1 LVRDHDQPGLR
12 VSLRSGRG
20 RDDGFDAFVASTT
33 GDLLRTASLIVWDP
47 SIAEDVV
54 QECLLQ
60 VARRWSRVR
69 RMAYPAAYA
78 RRIATNLA
86 IAAAERHST
95 ERAELAPGLDFEP
108 VDTAARLALDQVDH
122 QHDLE
127 AALGR
132 LAPRQRAVLV
142 LRFFEDLTEAQ
153 TAEVLGCSVGTVKS
167 TCSRALDRLRG
178 EIPIEPV
185 SSSASHRKEST

>member
-1 LVRDHDQPGLR
+1 MSR
-12 VSLRSGRG
+12 RSWRG

-47 SIAEDVV
+47 SVAEDVV

-95 ERAELAPGLDFEP
+95 ERAELAAGLDFEP
-108 VDTAARLALDQVDH
+108 VDAAARLALEQVDH
-122 QHDLE
+122 QHDLD

-132 LAPRQRAVLV
+132 LAPRQRAV
-142 LRFFEDLTEAQ
+142 
-153 TAEVLGCSVGTVKS
+153 VG
-167 TCSRALDRLRG
+167 AAILRG
-178 EIPIEPV
+178 P
-185 SSSASHRKEST
+185 HRGPDRRGARLLGRHGEEHVLAGPRSPPQRPPRRC

>member
-1 LVRDHDQPGLR
+1 VVSRRPGRD
-12 VSLRSGRG
+12 
-20 RDDGFDAFVASTT
+20 RDDGFDRFAASTT
-33 GDLLRTASLIVWDP
+33 GNLLRTTSLIVWDP

-69 RMAYPAAYA
+69 RMEFPAAYA

-95 ERAELAPGLDFEP
+95 ERAELAIGLDVEP
-108 VDTAARLALDQVDH
+108 VDAAARLAFEQVEH
-122 QHDLE
+122 QHDLD

-132 LAPRQRAVLV
+132 LAPGQRAVLV
-142 LRFFEDLTEAQ
+142 LRFFEDLSEAQ

-178 EIPIEPV
+178 DAGRDQRNELHIQPATRPT
-185 SSSASHRKEST
+185 SH

>member
-1 LVRDHDQPGLR
+1 MVRDRDQPGLR
-12 VSLRSGRG
+12 VSRRFTGG
-20 RDDGFDAFVASTT
+20 RDDGFDAFAASAAR
-33 GDLLRTASLIVWDP
+33 DLLRTVSLIVWEP
-47 SIAEDVV
+47 SVAEDVV

-78 RRIATNLA
+78 RRIATNFA
-86 IAAAERHST
+86 IAAAERRST
-95 ERAELAPGLDFEP
+95 ERAELTAGLHFEP
-108 VDTAARLALDQVDH
+108 VDAAARLALEQVDH
-122 QHDLE
+122 QHDLD

-153 TAEVLGCSVGTVKS
+153 TAEMLGCSVGTVKS
-167 TCSRALDRLRG
+167 TCSRALDHLRG
-178 EIPIEPV
+178 EMTIE
-185 SSSASHRKEST
+185 SASTPSSH

>member
-1 LVRDHDQPGLR
+1 MSR
-12 VSLRSGRG
+12 RSGRG
-20 RDDGFDAFVASTT
+20 HGDGFDAFAASTA

-60 VARRWSRVR
+60 VVRRWSRVR
-69 RMAYPAAYA
+69 RMAYPAAYT

-86 IAAAERHST
+86 IAAAERLST
-95 ERAELAPGLDFEP
+95 QRGELAAGLAFEP
-108 VDTAARLALDQVDH
+108 VDGAARLALEQVDH
-122 QHDLE
+122 QRDLD

-153 TAEVLGCSVGTVKS
+153 TAEALGCSVGTVKS
-167 TCSRALDRLRG
+167 TCSRALGRLRRDLLC
-178 EIPIEPV
+178 EMTIEPV
-185 SSSASHRKEST
+185 SRPASH

>member
-1 LVRDHDQPGLR
+1 MSR
-12 VSLRSGRG
+12 RSGRG
-20 RDDGFDAFVASTT
+20 YDDGFDAFAASTT

-60 VARRWSRVR
+60 VVRRWSRVR

-86 IAAAERHST
+86 IAAAERLST
-95 ERAELAPGLDFEP
+95 ERAELAAGLAFEP
-108 VDTAARLALDQVDH
+108 VDAAARLDLEQVDH
-122 QHDLE
+122 QHDLD

-153 TAEVLGCSVGTVKS
+153 TADVLGCPVGTVKS

-178 EIPIEPV
+178 DLRCEMTIEPA
-185 SSSASHRKEST
+185 SSSASHRKEPT

>member
-1 LVRDHDQPGLR
+1 VIR
-12 VSLRSGRG
+12 RSGSRN
-20 RDDGFDAFVASTT
+20 DGFDAFASSTS
-33 GDLLRTASLIVWDP
+33 DYLLRSASLIVWDP

-69 RMAYPAAYA
+69 RMDHPAAYA

-95 ERAELAPGLDFEP
+95 ERAELSALNFDP
-108 VDTAARLALDQVDH
+108 VDAAARLALDRVDH
-122 QHDLE
+122 RHDLD

-132 LAPRQRAVLV
+132 LAPRQRAALV
-142 LRFFEDLTEAQ
+142 LRFFDDLTEAQ
-153 TAEVLGCSVGTVKS
+153 TADVLGCSVGTVKS
-167 TCSRALDRLRG
+167 TCSRALDHLRG
-178 EIPIEPV
+178 DFHGGDDHRA
-185 SSSASHRKEST
+185 SSTPSPQKSA

>member
-1 LVRDHDQPGLR
+1 MSRR
-12 VSLRSGRG
+12 AERS
-20 RDDGFDAFVASTT
+20 RDDGFDAFAARTT
-33 GDLLRTASLIVWDP
+33 GNLLRTASLIVWDP
-47 SIAEDVV
+47 SVAEDVV

-60 VARRWSRVR
+60 VVRRWSRVR
-69 RMAYPAAYA
+69 RMAFPAAYA

-86 IAAAERHST
+86 IAAAERLST
-95 ERAELAPGLDFEP
+95 ERSEMVTGLFFEP
-108 VDTAARLALDQVDH
+108 ADAAAHMALERVDH
-122 QHDLE
+122 QRDLD

-178 EIPIEPV
+178 DLRSAVTVEPV
-185 SSSASHRKEST
+185 SKPVS

>member
-1 LVRDHDQPGLR
+1 
-12 VSLRSGRG
+12 VSRRPGRG
-20 RDDGFDAFVASTT
+20 AGDAFDAFAASTT

-47 SIAEDVV
+47 SVAEDVV

-95 ERAELAPGLDFEP
+95 ERAELAAGLGFEP
-108 VDTAARLALDQVDH
+108 VAAGARLALEQVDN
-122 QHDLE
+122 QHELD

-132 LAPRQRAVLV
+132 LAPRQRAVVV

-178 EIPIEPV
+178 DLRREMTDEP
-185 SSSASHRKEST
+185 ASRPAPY

>member
-1 LVRDHDQPGLR
+1 MRDHHHPGPP
-12 VSLRSGRG
+12 VSRRSGRV
-20 RDDGFDAFVASTT
+20 RDDGFDAFAASTT
-33 GDLLRTASLIVWDP
+33 SGLLRTVSLIVWDP
-47 SIAEDVV
+47 SVAEDVV

-60 VARRWSRVR
+60 VVRRWPRVR
-69 RMAYPAAYA
+69 RMAYPYAYA

-86 IAAAERHST
+86 IAGAERLSS
-95 ERAELAPGLDFEP
+95 ERAELSAALFFEP
-108 VDTAARLALDQVDH
+108 VDIASGLAFEQVDQ
-122 QHDLE
+122 QHDLD

-132 LAPRQRAVLV
+132 LPPRQRAVLV

-178 EIPIEPV
+178 GNTVEP
-185 SSSASHRKEST
+185 ASRPASN

>member
-1 LVRDHDQPGLR
+1 MSR
-12 VSLRSGRG
+12 RSGRV
-20 RDDGFDAFVASTT
+20 RDDGFDAFAASTT
-33 GDLLRTASLIVWDP
+33 GSLLRTVSLVVWDP
-47 SIAEDVV
+47 SVAEDVV

-60 VARRWSRVR
+60 VVRRWSRVR
-69 RMAYPAAYA
+69 RMAYPYAYA

-86 IAAAERHST
+86 IAAAERLST
-95 ERAELAPGLDFEP
+95 QRAELAAGLVFEP
-108 VDTAARLALDQVDH
+108 VDIANGLAFEQVDQH
-122 QHDLE
+122 HDLD

-132 LAPRQRAVLV
+132 LPPRQRAVLV

-178 EIPIEPV
+178 DPRGGVTIEP
-185 SSSASHRKEST
+185 ASRPASN

>member
-1 LVRDHDQPGLR
+1 LVRDHDLPGLR
-12 VSLRSGRG
+12 VSRRSGRG
-20 RDDGFDAFVASTT
+20 RDDGFETFAASTT

-47 SIAEDVV
+47 SVAEDVV

-95 ERAELAPGLDFEP
+95 ERAELAAGLDFEP
-108 VDTAARLALDQVDH
+108 VTAAARLALEQVDN
-122 QHDLE
+122 QHDLD

-132 LAPRQRAVLV
+132 LAPRQRAVVV

-153 TAEVLGCSVGTVKS
+153 AAEVLGCSVGTVKS

-178 EIPIEPV
+178 DLRCEMTIDPTSWP
-185 SSSASHRKEST
+185 ASH

>member
-1 LVRDHDQPGLR
+1 MSRRPG
-12 VSLRSGRG
+12 SG
-20 RDDGFDAFVASTT
+20 RDDGFEAFVANSTSR
-33 GDLLRTASLIVWDP
+33 LLRTVSLIVWD
-47 SIAEDVV
+47 SSVAEDVV

-60 VARRWSRVR
+60 VVRRWSRVR
-69 RMAYPAAYA
+69 RMEHPAAYT

-86 IAAAERHST
+86 IAAAERLST
-95 ERAELAPGLDFEP
+95 ERAELAAGIGFEP
-108 VDTAARLALDQVDH
+108 VDVAARLALEQVDH
-122 QHDLE
+122 QHDLD

-142 LRFFEDLTEAQ
+142 LRFFEDLSEAQ

-178 EIPIEPV
+178 DLSYEMTIEP
-185 SSSASHRKEST
+185 ASRPTSQ

>member
-1 LVRDHDQPGLR
+1 MIRDHNQAGLR
-12 VSLRSGRG
+12 VSRRSGRG
-20 RDDGFDAFVASTT
+20 RDDGFDAFAASTT

-47 SIAEDVV
+47 SVAEDVV

-95 ERAELAPGLDFEP
+95 ERAELAAGLDFEP
-108 VDTAARLALDQVDH
+108 VAAAARLALEQLDN
-122 QHDLE
+122 QHDLD

-132 LAPRQRAVLV
+132 LAPRQRAVVV

-153 TAEVLGCSVGTVKS
+153 TAEVLGCSVGTVMS
-167 TCSRALDRLRG
+167 TCSRALDRLRC
-178 EIPIEPV
+178 EMTIEPA
-185 SSSASHRKEST
+185 SSSASHRKEPT

>member
-1 LVRDHDQPGLR
+1 MSRR
-12 VSLRSGRG
+12 YGRN
-20 RDDGFDAFVASTT
+20 RDDGFDAFAASAT
-33 GDLLRTASLIVWDP
+33 GDLLRTASLIVWDS

-60 VARRWSRVR
+60 VVRRWSRVR

-86 IAAAERHST
+86 IAAAEKLST
-95 ERAELAPGLDFEP
+95 ERAEMAPGLAFEP
-108 VDTAARLALDQVDH
+108 VDAAARFALEQIDRQR
-122 QHDLE
+122 DLD

-153 TAEVLGCSVGTVKS
+153 TAEVLSCSVGTVKS
-167 TCSRALDRLRG
+167 TCSRALDRLRVDLR
-178 EIPIEPV
+178 PDVAVEPV
-185 SSSASHRKEST
+185 AKPASH

>member
-1 LVRDHDQPGLR
+1 
-12 VSLRSGRG
+12 VSRRSGHR
-20 RDDGFDAFVASTT
+20 RDDGFVAFAASTS
-33 GDLLRTASLIVWDP
+33 GALLRTTSLIVWDP
-47 SIAEDVV
+47 SVAEDVV
-54 QECLLQ
+54 QESLLQ
-60 VARRWSRVR
+60 VVRRWSRVR

-86 IAAAERHST
+86 IAAAERLST
-95 ERAELAPGLDFEP
+95 ERAELANGLAFEP
-108 VDTAARLALDQVDH
+108 VDAAARLAFEQVD
-122 QHDLE
+122 QQRDLD

-153 TAEVLGCSVGTVKS
+153 TAEELGCSVGTVKS

-178 EIPIEPV
+178 DLRCEMTIEPV
-185 SSSASHRKEST
+185 SRPASH